1 MKTLFQFL
9 DLFSPRKNFRHEYTY
24 ASMSDSRMCMCCCC
38 CC

>member
-9 DLFSPRKNFRHEYTY
+9 DLFSPRKNHRREFAY
-24 ASMSDSRMCMCCCC
+24 ASIRMCMCCCC